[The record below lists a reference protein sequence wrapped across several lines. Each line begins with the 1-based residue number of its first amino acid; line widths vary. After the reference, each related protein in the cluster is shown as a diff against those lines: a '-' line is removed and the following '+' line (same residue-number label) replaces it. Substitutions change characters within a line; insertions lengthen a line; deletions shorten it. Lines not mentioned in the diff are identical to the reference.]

1 MNIALIQFAPKL
13 NRSNV
18 QEVLAIIK
26 KYEDADV
33 VVLPE
38 LALSGYML
46 QDKLFEDAWNVSELQ
61 ELCSASLQCDIAI
74 GAAIWDNGKVYNSA
88 LYFAQGDLLHIH
100 HKNHLPTYGMFEEGR
115 YFASGNDIKG
125 FDTRYGKAAMVVC
138 EDLWRA
144 KTLVDL
150 ASCDPDIIYVL
161 AASPARDFSE
171 DGLLIERQW
180 DALLK
185 SCALLTHS
193 YVVFVNRVGFE
204 DGLGFWGGSRV
215 ITPLGESEYTL
226 GLLDMEE
233 KIVSLNHKLQKLQR
247 YIVKHS

>member
-1 MNIALIQFAPKL
+1 MNVALIQFAPKL
-13 NRSNV
+13 NRSNL

-26 KYEDADV
+26 KHEATDV
-33 VVLPE
+33 VVFPE

-46 QDKLFEDAWNVSELQ
+46 QDKLFEDAWNVDELQ
-61 ELCSASLQCDIAI
+61 ELCDASLQCDIAI
-74 GAAIWDNGKVYNSA
+74 GAALWDNGKVYNSA
-88 LYFAQGDLLHIH
+88 LYFAQGELLHIH

-115 YFASGNDIKG
+115 YFASGNDIRG
-125 FDTRYGKAAMVVC
+125 FETRYGKAAMVVC

-144 KTLVDL
+144 QTLVDL
-150 ASCDPDIIYVL
+150 SSCDPDVIYVL
-161 AASPARDFSE
+161 ASSPARDFSDE
-171 DGLLIERQW
+171 GLLIERQW

-185 SCALLTHS
+185 SCALLTHA

-215 ITPLGESEYTL
+215 ITPLGESEHTL
-226 GLLDMEE
+226 GLLDTEE
-233 KIVSLNHKLQKLQR
+233 KVVSLNHALQKLQR